1 MAGPLEGIRVVDLSS
16 MLSGPWAADI
26 LGDQGAD
33 VVKIEPPGK
42 GDHVRSLP
50 NRSGGLP
57 AMFVNI
63 NRSKRSVTLNLK
75 SADGIRTLKRLFAT
89 ADVVV
94 QNFRPGVVDR
104 LGIGYEAARAIN
116 PRLVYLS
123 ISGFGER
130 GPYADRRVYDP
141 VVQALS
147 GLTTI
152 QAGSDQERPRL
163 IRTVLPDK
171 LSSVTA
177 AQAVTAALLARERT
191 GEGQHVQLSMLDTVL
206 AFLWASDMGAYT
218 FRDKPIEP
226 ERAASFID
234 LIYETADG
242 YMTVSTM
249 SNAEWGAF
257 CRAVGRE
264 DMVADPRFATPV
276 ARDENVDER
285 LQFIQD
291 NLRARPAAEWL
302 EILPAHGVPC
312 APALRRRDLLDH
324 PQVLA
329 SEILLE
335 SEHPVAGPLR
345 QTRPAARFSG
355 TVLAPP
361 RGAPLIGQH
370 NMEVLREAGL
380 SDDEITALVSS
391 GAVGDEH
398 THERAGVPGELTGT
412 PTPAAWA
419 AS

>member
-33 VVKIEPPGK
+33 VVKVEPPGS

-75 SADGIRTLKRLFAT
+75 APDGVAALLRLYAT

-94 QNFRPGVVDR
+94 QNFRPGVVER
-104 LGIGYEAARAIN
+104 LGIGYEAACAVN
-116 PRLVYLS
+116 PRVVYLS
-123 ISGFGER
+123 ISGFGED

-152 QAGSDQERPRL
+152 QAGSDDLRPRL
-163 IRTVLPDK
+163 VRTVLPDK
-171 LSSVTA
+171 LTSVTA

-191 GEGQHVQLSMLDTVL
+191 GEGQHVRLSMLDAVL

-218 FRDKPIEP
+218 FRDRPVEP

-242 YMTVSTM
+242 YMTVATM
-249 SNAEWGAF
+249 RDPEWRAF
-257 CRAVGRE
+257 CVAVGRE
-264 DMVADPRFATPV
+264 DMVDDPRFAT
-276 ARDENVDER
+276 AADRDLHVDER
-285 LQFIQD
+285 LAFIQD
-291 NLRARPAAEWL
+291 ELRARPAAEWL
-302 EILPAHGVPC
+302 EILPAHQVPC
-312 APALRRRDLLDH
+312 APAMRRRDLLDH

-329 SEILLE
+329 SEILVE

-345 QTRPAARFSG
+345 QTRTAARFEG
-355 TVLAPP
+355 TVPGPP

-370 NMEVLREAGL
+370 NAEVLREAGFT
-380 SDDEITALVSS
+380 DDEIAALVAS
-391 GAVGDEH
+391 GALGDEQGG
-398 THERAGVPGELTGT
+398 TAPQRADVLG
-412 PTPAAWA
+412 PAGAP
-419 AS
+419 S